1 MRLVYWVL
9 GDAFPN
15 DMLLYADDLE
25 LLAIG
30 RGGRIA
36 GVLAYALMAALG
48 APFKW
53 AKQRGGLVTEWVGLT
68 TNYQTFSMGLSEKRA
83 GWIVGWVESLRV
95 RKEVTYHEFAAGLGR
110 FGFSALA
117 LPWERPLLGPLY
129 VWNG

>member
-30 RGGRIA
+30 RGGRIG

-53 AKQRGGLVTEWVGLT
+53 AKQRWP
-68 TNYQTFSMGLSEKRA
+68 R
-83 GWIVGWVESLRV
+83 
-95 RKEVTYHEFAAGLGR
+95 H
-110 FGFSALA
+110 
-117 LPWERPLLGPLY
+117 
-129 VWNG
+129 